1 QAIKDELRRDVAIQK
16 LIKTRLPVAI
26 IGNQIGFDDPT
37 TFHRAFKRWTGSSP
51 KAYRGRTK

>member
-1 QAIKDELRRDVAIQK
+1 MRRDVAIQK